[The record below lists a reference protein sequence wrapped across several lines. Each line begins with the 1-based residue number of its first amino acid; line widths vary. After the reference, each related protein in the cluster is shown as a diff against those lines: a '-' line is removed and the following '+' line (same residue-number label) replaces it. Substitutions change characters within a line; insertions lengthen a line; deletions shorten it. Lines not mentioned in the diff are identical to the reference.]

1 MAGRQPGRLQGVHP
15 APQRADHGECSSDTS
30 VCRTA
35 SPRPAMNGADT
46 VVDGC
51 EPVLTSSSLP
61 TGRLQLG
68 RGWWVGVGPSAEVWV
83 TEAVCAAASLP
94 VKSGWAESPQGCV
107 DPSPQW

>member
-15 APQRADHGECSSDTS
+15 APRGLTMGSAAAT
-30 VCRTA
+30 
-35 SPRPAMNGADT
+35 PACAGRVAETGNERADT

-94 VKSGWAESPQGCV
+94 VTVGVGRVTQGCV